1 MLEIARS
8 RAVAGL
14 WSAGLL
20 ISVVILG
27 PIARAQPSES
37 WVEVSDRALIDEAI
51 SEAIA
56 ADGQLDSF
64 QAQIDGTF
72 YYRGY
77 DAHVQPAYDRTRPG
91 SGDSIQRF
99 TWSKSGD
106 KERLD
111 VEPIINGTP
120 SAGASSSSIQCQ
132 EFLTEIDPLAKQI
145 LHYPPKPIR
154 VVGNPRDAFRPYPF
168 GSLAKF
174 TRSNLVSQP
183 RYWRSSD
190 SVRSRLSWS
199 VAPQAELIIDFE
211 RSSGYLPTRIE
222 LRDVFDPPVEGYTSK
237 RTVIDL
243 SYDTSQPLVPTQAR
257 YSYFQTLAG
266 AEHCH
271 RRIMYVVRRW
281 RWGRTMDSTFDYE
294 VPAGFTVVDYV
305 NERLYVSNDAGSV
318 NWQYFGKTNRLP
330 WVVGVITAVS
340 AVACFVMRY
349 FKGRQSCAQ
358 C

>member
-1 MLEIARS
+1 MLEIARI
-8 RAVAGL
+8 RAVAGVL
-14 WSAGLL
+14 SVGSV
-20 ISVVILG
+20 ISVVILA
-27 PIARAQPSES
+27 PIARAQSSES
-37 WVEVSDRALIDEAI
+37 WVEVSDRVLIEEAVSAAIDADER
-51 SEAIA
+51 
-56 ADGQLDSF
+56 LDSF
-64 QAQIDGTF
+64 QAVIDGTF

-91 SGDSIQRF
+91 SDDSIQRF

-111 VEPIINGTP
+111 VEPIVNGTP
-120 SAGASSSSIQCQ
+120 SSGARSFSIQCQ

-174 TRSNLVSQP
+174 ARSNLVSQP

-190 SVRSRLSWS
+190 SIHERLSWP
-199 VAPQAELIIDFE
+199 VAPRAELIVDFE
-211 RSSGYLPTRIE
+211 QSSGYLPKRIE

-243 SYDTSQPLVPTQAR
+243 SYETSHPIVPTQAS
-257 YSYFQTLAG
+257 YSYFQTLSG
-266 AEHCH
+266 MEHCH
-271 RRIMYVVRRW
+271 KRTMYVVRQW
-281 RWGRTMDSTFDYE
+281 SWGEVPESTFDYE
-294 VPAGFTVVDYV
+294 IPAGFTVVDYV

-318 NWQYFGKTNRLP
+318 NWQYFGKQSRLP

-340 AVACFVMRY
+340 AIACFVMRY
-349 FKGRQSCAQ
+349 FKGRQSSAKC
-358 C
+358 